1 MKTATDQSNQP
12 SNTTL
17 QVFKSEINVIEEALK
32 ISNDKPITEYEFAKI
47 AGFNDTEIKMI
58 KMFWN
63 PVFNQS
69 WIYLSD
75 EMILEY
81 LTNENK
87 ESAIANFYRR
97 ILLPN
102 YQEEIDYQEVSSN
115 NDLVKSYLSNLANEN
130 KVKPSNRKKYY
141 IVSGEAY
148 KCMLMA
154 SKCKKGKEIRMYYIK
169 VENLARQMKD
179 YIMALLKQ
187 ENDKKTKENTRLLKL
202 HNQMTQKHQYYKF
215 KTKGPVFYIII
226 SGLEYKDNIIR
237 VKIGIAGCQSTK
249 VKNCPNCDYCFQ
261 NKDESDSLDSRLANH
276 RTLWP
281 QLQVK
286 FVVFT
291 PDASLLEKCIK
302 REFRDKINPHG
313 HELVYNVEPEKII
326 LETMKYLNMFNL
338 YNKDKEYLIAND
350 IEEYNVNAL
359 SHMKSID
366 NEFSKNCED
375 ITEFIESQNSFE
387 PNKIDIS
394 NVEEENKVDLVDNKD
409 EEESDTENI
418 LITKIKN
425 IYNNLLR
432 SFLAS
437 YSYLFTI

>member
-1 MKTATDQSNQP
+1 MKTDTSQSNQP

-17 QVFKSEINVIEEALK
+17 QVFKPEMSKLLDLTSSMIKSGEIKTDI
-32 ISNDKPITEYEFAKI
+32 EFAKKFMFSFDSEDKYPI
-47 AGFNDTEIKMI
+47 NLELLVDMNVYELKHKAKEALLKTFTEQVDFKIEKATHPNGLVVKKKGGSGLLKENIFLTTECFKTMC
-58 KMFWN
+58 MLVRN
-63 PVFNQS
+63 
-69 WIYLSD
+69 
-75 EMILEY
+75 EMGRQ
-81 LTNENK
+81 T
-87 ESAIANFYRR
+87 
-97 ILLPN
+97 
-102 YQEEIDYQEVSSN
+102 Q
-115 NDLVKSYLSNLANEN
+115 
-130 KVKPSNRKKYY
+130 KYY
-141 IVSGEAY
+141 IDLE
-148 KCMLMA
+148 
-154 SKCKKGKEIRMYYIK
+154 K
-169 VENLARQMKD
+169 VFKTYVMQEFQD
-179 YIMALLKQ
+179 KQ
-187 ENDKKTKENTRLLKL
+187 IELDKKTKENTRLLKL

-366 NEFSKNCED
+366 NEFSKKCED
-375 ITEFIESQNSFE
+375 ITEFTESLNSFE
-387 PNKIDIS
+387 PNKIGIFNIED
-394 NVEEENKVDLVDNKD
+394 ENKVDLVDKKD
-409 EEESDTENI
+409 EEENDTEIDNEEN
-418 LITKIKN
+418 KN
-425 IYNNLLR
+425 IKQFFIVICKRIFAYISN
-432 SFLAS
+432 
-437 YSYLFTI
+437 LFTI